1 MAGVTV
7 YGADWCPL
15 TKNALEHLDQ
25 LGVEYEYINI
35 DEDEAA
41 ARWVADHNHG
51 REKKPTIDIEGQVLT
66 EPSDAELE
74 KVLRSKKV
82 LQ

>member
-51 REKKPTIDIEGQVLT
+51 REKKPTIDIEGQILT

-74 KVLRSKKV
+74 NVLRSKKV

>member
-7 YGADWCPL
+7 YGADWCSL

-25 LGVEYEYINI
+25 LGVEYKYINI
-35 DEDEAA
+35 DHDEVAA
-41 ARWVADHNHG
+41 KWVADHNDG

-66 EPSDAELE
+66 EPSSAELE
-74 KVLRSKKV
+74 KALRSKRV